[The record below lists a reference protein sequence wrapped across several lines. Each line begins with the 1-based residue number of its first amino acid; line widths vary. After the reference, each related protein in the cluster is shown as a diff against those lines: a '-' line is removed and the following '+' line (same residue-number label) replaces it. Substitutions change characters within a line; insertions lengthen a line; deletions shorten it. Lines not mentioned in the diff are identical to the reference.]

1 MIYLVA
7 VRQKEK
13 KLTFVGSAVVGD
25 VLGCLD
31 GSGSVV
37 GSDVVGDTVGFLEG
51 DGVGGTDGG
60 FGVK

>member
-31 GSGSVV
+31 GS
-37 GSDVVGDTVGFLEG
+37 DVVGDTVGFLEG